1 MSKNFYKVRCD
12 SYLKLYHRNIV
23 TTNKKTKIYYKNTKL
38 DLYVPFNKNINMN
51 HERLDSNFYSY
62 DINSSI
68 YRILKYVHI
77 LKKKSKTHN
86 NNNTKTD
93 KKELSID
100 KQIEQIFICY
110 ISLYKNIEK
119 NMFLK
124 LTLEVLKCPKLN
136 KKIMNDNEFYQ
147 DVVFEIL
154 NYDKKEGIDNKTH
167 FYEFVIK
174 ILSIFIK
181 NNDFFEKN
189 FQKIFFLQILENINR
204 EENIN
209 NYMNNFTF
217 LLSCITHYNRN
228 LKNQLAE
235 ICENNSTVLLKNAPT
250 NDKNILIIKEK
261 KQIIQNSITII
272 LNIFNKIKIYNY
284 FNDTDICNIF
294 DFLNEFKRHHTI
306 KNVLCKDV
314 HKYFTVS
321 SEIKNLCLF
330 LYFLSSCKYFLHYK
344 NINKEAY
351 KYIYNIIVYRKNE
364 LNDLNNMNLFLLAI
378 LKHNTQIKQ
387 EVNMNIQQNTKKL
400 HNVVGNNKILGKFE
414 KRKKQN
420 QNIKRIKNI
429 RNTKLSNK
437 IHLCLKLKKNIIQK
451 RKMRNQKNLYFF
463 IKHTFSS
470 FLKTNKLSNKYKK
483 TFYQYFLLYHIKKSH
498 TRKKNYKSPCDIIRN
513 LN

>member
-1 MSKNFYKVRCD
+1 MSKIFYKIRSG
-12 SYLKLYHRNIV
+12 SYFKLYHRNIV
-23 TTNKKTKIYYKNTKL
+23 TTNKKTKIYHKNTKL
-38 DLYVPFNKNINMN
+38 DLYVPFNKNINVN
-51 HERLDSNFYSY
+51 HERLDGNFYMY

-77 LKKKSKTHN
+77 LKKKCNNHN
-86 NNNTKTD
+86 DSNTKTD
-93 KKELSID
+93 KKRLSID
-100 KQIEQIFICY
+100 QQIEQIFISY
-110 ISLYKNIEK
+110 ISLYKNVEK

-136 KKIMNDNEFYQ
+136 KKLMSDNEFYE
-147 DVVFEIL
+147 DVVSEIL
-154 NYDKKEGIDNKTH
+154 NYDNKEGIDNKTY
-167 FYEFVIK
+167 FYECVIK

-181 NNDFFEKN
+181 TNGFFEKT
-189 FQKIFFLQILENINR
+189 FQKLFFLQILENINT

-217 LLSCITHYNRN
+217 LLSCVTHYNRN

-235 ICENNSTVLLKNAPT
+235 IYENTPTVLLKNDPT

-261 KQIIQNSITII
+261 KQIIQNSVTII
-272 LNIFNKIKIYNY
+272 LNIFDKIKIYNY
-284 FNDTDICNIF
+284 FSDIDICNIF
-294 DFLNEFKRHHTI
+294 DFLNEFKQHHSI
-306 KNVLCKDV
+306 KNVLCKDI

-344 NINKEAY
+344 IINKEAY

-364 LNDLNNMNLFLLAI
+364 LNDPNNMNFFLLAI
-378 LKHNTQIKQ
+378 LKHNTQVRHEINLNIKQ
-387 EVNMNIQQNTKKL
+387 TTKKL
-400 HNVVGNNKILGKFE
+400 HNVIYINKILDKLE
-414 KRKKQN
+414 KRKKKD

-429 RNTKLSNK
+429 INTKLSNK
-437 IHLCLKLKKNIIQK
+437 LHLCLNLKKSIIQK
-451 RKMRNQKNLYFF
+451 RKMQNQKNLYFF
-463 IKHTFSS
+463 IKQIFLK
-470 FLKTNKLSNKYKK
+470 FLKTNKLNNKLKK

-498 TRKKNYKSPCDIIRN
+498 TRKKNYQSPCDIIRN